1 MVTEISHPSF
11 EAGESRK
18 QASVTLLIPQKH
30 WQLFCGLKHKLSK
43 DSSEFLEHLLENFQN
58 GQNPELYNRNK
69 LTTQYQSESLE
80 LQKHN
85 FWVDPVIWHRFK
97 ILARFYG
104 VSICFLF
111 TALLY
116 ALKNLGAH
124 LKKSLSLCVQLFEKL
139 KIPYKMSA
147 KSYEMNAVTID
158 TS

>member
-43 DSSEFLEHLLENFQN
+43 DSGEFLEHLLENFQN

-85 FWVDPVIWHRFK
+85 FWVDPGN
-97 ILARFYG
+97 LAPLQDTGTFLRCFYMFFIYG
-104 VSICFLF
+104 FAVCAKKSRSS
-111 TALLY
+111 
-116 ALKNLGAH
+116 
-124 LKKSLSLCVQLFEKL
+124 LKKVPFPVCPTVREAENSLQNVC
-139 KIPYKMSA
+139 
-147 KSYEMNAVTID
+147 
-158 TS
+158 